1 MCWNATM
8 FSKHLTNE
16 QKLTSISSF
25 SSRTS
30 LWWPLVGEKSSKVF
44 FFFRLLSLV
53 RLVSDKESDIW
64 ESFTS
69 LFKVPSLFF
78 FRFAFT
84 VDLCC
89 ESQSAWGNNFFNSS
103 FTDSKVIVS
112 PLGPWIVKSGK
123 FLPVYKRQVII
134 QQTLQSPIT
143 QNIMRMVEKRT
154 TIDIVVVIVEW
165 TKSGFTRMKGCKMQ
179 YNKLFF
185 SKKDAEPQSFIW
197 KKKKKKEMLEDLLT
211 FALTKG

>member
-1 MCWNATM
+1 MLMCWNATI
-8 FSKHLTNE
+8 FLKHLTNE
-16 QKLTSISSF
+16 QKLTSTSSF
-25 SSRTS
+25 SSTTS
-30 LWWPLVGEKSSKVF
+30 LWWPLVGEKSSNVF
-44 FFFRLLSLV
+44 FFFRLFSLV

-64 ESFTS
+64 ESFTF

-89 ESQSAWGNNFFNSS
+89 ASQSAWGNNFFNSS

-143 QNIMRMVEKRT
+143 QNIMRMVEKGT
-154 TIDIVVVIVEW
+154 TIDIVVVLLNEPNLISQEW
-165 TKSGFTRMKGCKMQ
+165 KDVKCTTT
-179 YNKLFF
+179 NFF
-185 SKKDAEPQSFIW
+185 SPKKMLNPSLSF
-197 KKKKKKEMLEDLLT
+197 EMLEDSLT
-211 FALTKG
+211 FTLTKG

>member
-16 QKLTSISSF
+16 KKLTSISSS

-30 LWWPLVGEKSSKVF
+30 PWWLLVGEKSWKVF
-44 FFFRLLSLV
+44 FFFPLFSLV

-69 LFKVPSLFF
+69 LFKVPSLLF

-89 ESQSAWGNNFFNSS
+89 ESQSAWGKNFFNSS

-143 QNIMRMVEKRT
+143 QDIMRMVEKRIII
-154 TIDIVVVIVEW
+154 TIDVVVLLDEPNLISQEW
-165 TKSGFTRMKGCKMQ
+165 Q
-179 YNKLFF
+179 V
-185 SKKDAEPQSFIW
+185 
-197 KKKKKKEMLEDLLT
+197 
-211 FALTKG
+211 